1 MSKIV
6 SFWILHSWFQG
17 TGSLPVRLTWRV
29 MLLRSSSS
37 FIRSAVQPSSHAAK
51 NNKKAC
57 SKITVDEEGVTKY
70 ELSMQTLN
78 RNFFKNYT
86 KNKIITLKIF
96 LHTYRHI
103 FHPPRHVAAD
113 IHHICLQL
121 FLEDTDTGPG
131 GYRKTI
137 PSPQN
142 YNHTAN
148 NDHQLVLGSHSNHQH
163 ICHETFEN
171 ICTTQK

>member
-1 MSKIV
+1 MLQKTTKKHALKLLLMRRGSQNMS
-6 SFWILHSWFQG
+6 
-17 TGSLPVRLTWRV
+17 SLCK
-29 MLLRSSSS
+29 LL
-37 FIRSAVQPSSHAAK
+37 I
-51 NNKKAC
+51 
-57 SKITVDEEGVTKY
+57 E
-70 ELSMQTLN
+70 
-78 RNFFKNYT
+78 FFFLNYT

-131 GYRKTI
+131 SYRKTI
-137 PSPQN
+137 PNPQN

-163 ICHETFEN
+163 ICRKIFEN
-171 ICTTQK
+171 ICTTQKQVMYFKIQINIFKLKNL

>member
-1 MSKIV
+1 MLQKTTKKHALKLLLMRRGSQNMS
-6 SFWILHSWFQG
+6 
-17 TGSLPVRLTWRV
+17 SLCK
-29 MLLRSSSS
+29 LL
-37 FIRSAVQPSSHAAK
+37 I
-51 NNKKAC
+51 
-57 SKITVDEEGVTKY
+57 E
-70 ELSMQTLN
+70 
-78 RNFFKNYT
+78 NFFKNYT

-121 FLEDTDTGPG
+121 FLEDIDTGPG
-131 GYRKTI
+131 SYRKTI
-137 PSPQN
+137 PSPQD

-163 ICHETFEN
+163 ICHEIFEN

>member
-51 NNKKAC
+51 KNKKAC

-78 RNFFKNYT
+78 RKFFKKLY
-86 KNKIITLKIF
+86 KK
-96 LHTYRHI
+96 
-103 FHPPRHVAAD
+103 
-113 IHHICLQL
+113 
-121 FLEDTDTGPG
+121 
-131 GYRKTI
+131 
-137 PSPQN
+137 QN
-142 YNHTAN
+142 YHVKNIFAHIQTHLPSSTACRGWHPSHLSPVIPGRHRHWPWRLQE
-148 NDHQLVLGSHSNHQH
+148 DDTEPSGLQSHGKQWPPACLG
-163 ICHETFEN
+163 FP
-171 ICTTQK
+171 

>member
-1 MSKIV
+1 MLQKTTKKHALKLLLMRRGSQNMS
-6 SFWILHSWFQG
+6 
-17 TGSLPVRLTWRV
+17 SLCK
-29 MLLRSSSS
+29 LLIE
-37 FIRSAVQPSSHAAK
+37 F
-51 NNKKAC
+51 
-57 SKITVDEEGVTKY
+57 
-70 ELSMQTLN
+70 
-78 RNFFKNYT
+78 FFKKLYKKQNYHV
-86 KNKIITLKIF
+86 KNIF

-131 GYRKTI
+131 SYRKTI
-137 PSPQN
+137 PSPQD

-148 NDHQLVLGSHSNHQH
+148 NDHQLVLGYRSNHQH
-163 ICHETFEN
+163 ICHEIFEN

>member
-1 MSKIV
+1 MLQKTTKKHALKLLLMRRGSQNMS
-6 SFWILHSWFQG
+6 
-17 TGSLPVRLTWRV
+17 SLCK
-29 MLLRSSSS
+29 LL
-37 FIRSAVQPSSHAAK
+37 IE
-51 NNKKAC
+51 
-57 SKITVDEEGVTKY
+57 I
-70 ELSMQTLN
+70 
-78 RNFFKNYT
+78 FFKNYT
-86 KNKIITLKIF
+86 KNKIIMLKIF

-131 GYRKTI
+131 SYRKTI
-137 PSPQN
+137 PSPQD

-163 ICHETFEN
+163 ICHRYLRIYVPHKN
-171 ICTTQK
+171 K

>member
-1 MSKIV
+1 MFHFEFSTVGSKEQEVCLWGWPDESCYSGHQALSLGQLYNPHHMLQKTTKKHALKLLLMRRGSQNMS
-6 SFWILHSWFQG
+6 
-17 TGSLPVRLTWRV
+17 SLCK
-29 MLLRSSSS
+29 LL
-37 FIRSAVQPSSHAAK
+37 IE
-51 NNKKAC
+51 
-57 SKITVDEEGVTKY
+57 I
-70 ELSMQTLN
+70 
-78 RNFFKNYT
+78 FFKNYT

-131 GYRKTI
+131 SYRKTI
-137 PSPQN
+137 PSPQD

-148 NDHQLVLGSHSNHQH
+148 NDHQLVLGYRSNHQH
-163 ICHETFEN
+163 ICHEIFEN